1 MEIISIEQF
10 QECSWWYSDG
20 TQPVW
25 NGQKGL
31 VVNEKGDAILL
42 ISSCSNCGDYNIIP
56 IDNLNMVI
64 KKYKKHRK
72 KNK

>member
-1 MEIISIEQF
+1 M
-10 QECSWWYSDG
+10 
-20 TQPVW
+20 W

-64 KKYKKHRK
+64 KKYKKQSNYPEQKFVNFGLVKTVRYI
-72 KNK
+72 

>member
-1 MEIISIEQF
+1 M
-10 QECSWWYSDG
+10 
-20 TQPVW
+20 W